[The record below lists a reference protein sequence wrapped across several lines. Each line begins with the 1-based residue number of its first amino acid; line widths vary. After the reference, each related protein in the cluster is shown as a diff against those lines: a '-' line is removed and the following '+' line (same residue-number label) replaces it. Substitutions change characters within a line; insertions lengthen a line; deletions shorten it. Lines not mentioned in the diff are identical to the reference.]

1 MKICINIICIIIS
14 YYITN
19 LYYLFQF
26 YTCNIFVESILEAKK
41 KNKHR
46 NVDLFI
52 KL

>member
-1 MKICINIICIIIS
+1 MKICISIICIIIS

-41 KNKHR
+41 KQAQKC
-46 NVDLFI
+46 
-52 KL
+52 